1 MISRLLFSLLT
12 LGIFMI
18 ACSNEQTQPN
28 ANARLLETDRAFS
41 ARSVEIGAAKAFRE
55 YLAEDALMLSDGEN
69 PTTGRE
75 TIFEGMSK
83 GNPDNVLIWEPQK
96 AQVAKSGDLGW
107 TWGTYEYPV
116 MEADTVKSVSH
127 GKYLNIWEKDADGN
141 WKVAV
146 DMGNSSPAPE

>member
-28 ANARLLETDRAFS
+28 ANAKLLETDRAFS
-41 ARSVEIGAAKAFRE
+41 ARSVEIGAAKAFQE

-96 AQVAKSGDLGW
+96 AQVAKSGDLG
-107 TWGTYEYPV
+107 
-116 MEADTVKSVSH
+116 
-127 GKYLNIWEKDADGN
+127 
-141 WKVAV
+141 
-146 DMGNSSPAPE
+146 